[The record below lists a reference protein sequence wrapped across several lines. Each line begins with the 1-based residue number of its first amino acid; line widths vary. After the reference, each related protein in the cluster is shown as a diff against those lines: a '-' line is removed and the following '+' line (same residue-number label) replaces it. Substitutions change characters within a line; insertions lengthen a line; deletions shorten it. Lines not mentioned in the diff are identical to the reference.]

1 MQLRESTAENHLI
14 RQKIGKW
21 QIKHLQKTC
30 NMRIFEI
37 NYGNL

>member
-1 MQLRESTAENHLI
+1 MEGTDKNCQMG
-14 RQKIGKW
+14 QKIGMVKR
-21 QIKHLQKTC
+21 QTKHLQKTC